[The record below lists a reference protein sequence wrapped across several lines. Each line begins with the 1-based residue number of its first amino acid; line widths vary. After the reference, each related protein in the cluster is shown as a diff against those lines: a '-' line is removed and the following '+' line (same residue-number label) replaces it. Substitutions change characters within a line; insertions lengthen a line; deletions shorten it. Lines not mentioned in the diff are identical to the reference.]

1 MRKYAITLKSDIC
14 PINVVEAYG
23 DEASYDNNDGRLDW
37 VVYLED
43 VVVLAIPREHIAYVM
58 SYPDTRPEVK

>member
-1 MRKYAITLKSDIC
+1 MRKYAITLKSDVC
-14 PINVVEAYG
+14 SINVVEAYG
-23 DEASYDNNDGRLDW
+23 DEASYDEHDGRLDW

-43 VVVLAIPREHIAYVM
+43 VVVLVIPREHIAYVM